1 MTSTEKKKTSSDGDA
16 RYVFLSSAQSA
27 ISRTPTTWEAT
38 NESAAREVVV
48 ETKAKRPKKQKA
60 VIFKE
65 DADNEYR

>member
-1 MTSTEKKKTSSDGDA
+1 MKSTEKKSPDGDA

-27 ISRTPTTWEAT
+27 ISRTPTTWAAT

-48 ETKAKRPKKQKA
+48 ESRAKRPKKQKG
-60 VIFKE
+60 IIIKE